1 MELIPQS
8 ESFARIKV
16 IGVGGG
22 GCNAVNRMIEE
33 GLQGI
38 EFIAV
43 NTDGQA
49 LLQSKATTRVRI
61 GDKVTRGMGAGGN
74 PEVGRKSAEESAEE
88 LYEVLKGSDMCFVTS
103 GMGGGTGTGA
113 APIVAQIAKE
123 VGALTIGVVTRPF
136 TFEGSRRA
144 QSAEAGIS
152 KLKEH
157 ADTLIV
163 IPNDRLLQ
171 MVDKRSSLQEAFGL
185 ADDVLRQGIQGISE
199 LITVPGLINLD
210 FADVRAIMSEGGAAL
225 MAVGHASGE
234 ERARAAAEMAIS
246 SQLLDITID
255 GARGILF
262 NVTGGPG
269 LTLFE
274 VNQAAA
280 IIKET
285 AHPDVN
291 LIFGAVIDQNMADE
305 VRITVIATGFDR
317 AGVRPGTVERPVRLE
332 DSNLS
337 SSASGVRA
345 RPASSNTDRP
355 TSGSSYSSSQRPTS
369 TTSSGSH
376 SSPATQQQTQN
387 DFQRVMNTDDL
398 DIPAF
403 LRNRTNRS

>member
-1 MELIPQS
+1 MDLNQPLS

-16 IGVGGG
+16 VGVGGG
-22 GCNAVNRMIEE
+22 GCNAVNRMIDE

-38 EFIAV
+38 EFITV

-49 LLQSKATTRVRI
+49 LTLSKADTRIRI
-61 GDKVTRGMGAGGN
+61 GEKATRGLGAGGN
-74 PEVGRKSAEESAEE
+74 PDIGKKAAEESAEE
-88 LYEVLKGSDMCFVTS
+88 LYEVLKGSDMVFVTS

-136 TFEGSRRA
+136 TFEGARRSKA
-144 QSAEAGIS
+144 AEDGING
-152 KLKEH
+152 LKQH

-171 MVDKRSSLQEAFGL
+171 MVDKRSSLQDAFRM

-225 MAVGHASGE
+225 MAVGHANGE
-234 ERARAAAEMAIS
+234 DRARVAAEMAIS

-291 LIFGAVIDQNMADE
+291 LIFGAVIDPKIGE
-305 VRITVIATGFDR
+305 EIRITVIATGFDR
-317 AGVRPGTVERPVRLE
+317 TGVRPNIVERSVYKDENIYNR
-332 DSNLS
+332 S
-337 SSASGVRA
+337 SQS
-345 RPASSNTDRP
+345 RPA
-355 TSGSSYSSSQRPTS
+355 PTS
-369 TTSSGSH
+369 TTTPSTPAPAQEPA
-376 SSPATQQQTQN
+376 SPAAGQK
-387 DFQRVMNTDDL
+387 DFQRLVNTDDY

-403 LRNRTNRS
+403 MRNRKR

>member
-1 MELIPQS
+1 MDLNQPVP

-16 IGVGGG
+16 VGVGGG
-22 GCNAVNRMIEE
+22 GCNAVNRMIDE

-38 EFIAV
+38 EFISV

-49 LLQSKATTRVRI
+49 LLLSKAGMRVRI
-61 GDKVTRGMGAGGN
+61 GDKVTRGLGAGGN
-74 PEVGRKSAEESAEE
+74 PETGRKAAEESAEE
-88 LYEVLKGSDMCFVTS
+88 LYEVLKGSDMVFVTS

-136 TFEGSRRA
+136 TFEGARRSK
-144 QSAEAGIS
+144 SAEEGIN

-171 MVDKRSSLQEAFGL
+171 MVDKRASLNDAFRL

-234 ERARAAAEMAIS
+234 DRARIAAEMAIS

-262 NVTGGPG
+262 NVTGGSN

-291 LIFGAVIDQNMADE
+291 LIFGAVVDPKIGEDI
-305 VRITVIATGFDR
+305 RITVIATGFDR
-317 AGVRPGTVERPVRLE
+317 GGVRPAERPIKLEDAQSQLRARPTNPANSTSTQVERP
-332 DSNLS
+332 
-337 SSASGVRA
+337 A
-345 RPASSNTDRP
+345 T
-355 TSGSSYSSSQRPTS
+355 SSQS
-369 TTSSGSH
+369 NQIS
-376 SSPATQQQTQN
+376 A
-387 DFQRVMNTDDL
+387 DFQRVMNTDDF

-403 LRNRTNRS
+403 LRNRKK

>member
-1 MELIPQS
+1 MDQHNQPQT

-33 GLQGI
+33 GLSGI
-38 EFIAV
+38 EFITV
-43 NTDGQA
+43 NTDAQA
-49 LLQSKATTRVRI
+49 LLLSKAPTRVRI
-61 GDKVTRGMGAGGN
+61 GDKVTRGLGAGGD
-74 PEVGRKSAEESAEE
+74 PEMGRKAAEESAEE
-88 LYEVLKGSDMCFVTS
+88 LYEVLKGSDMIFVTA
-103 GMGGGTGTGA
+103 GLGGGTGTGA
-113 APIVAQIAKE
+113 APIISQIAKE

-136 TFEGSRRA
+136 AFEGWRRQ
-144 QSAEAGIS
+144 QSAESGIS

-171 MVDKRSSLQEAFGL
+171 IVDKRASLQEAFRV
-185 ADDVLRQGIQGISE
+185 ADDVLHQGIQGISE

-210 FADVRAIMSEGGAAL
+210 FADVRTIMSEGGAAL
-225 MAVGHASGE
+225 MAVGRASGE
-234 ERARAAAEMAIS
+234 DRSRVAAEMAIS

-274 VNQAAA
+274 VTQAAA

-291 LIFGAVIDQNMADE
+291 LIFGAVIDPSMNE
-305 VRITVIATGFDR
+305 EIRVTVIATGFDR
-317 AGVRPGTVERPVRLE
+317 TTMRQ
-332 DSNLS
+332 
-337 SSASGVRA
+337 AS
-345 RPASSNTDRP
+345 DRP
-355 TSGSSYSSSQRPTS
+355 IRVDDLASVQRQRSKQTENS
-369 TTSSGSH
+369 EH
-376 SSPATQQQTQN
+376 ANSPQPAPAE
-387 DFQRVMNTDDL
+387 FQARVLNTEDL

-403 LRNRTNRS
+403 LRNRGSQR

>member
-1 MELIPQS
+1 MDQNLQS
-8 ESFARIKV
+8 LVESFARIKV

-22 GCNAVNRMIEE
+22 GCNAVNRMIDE
-33 GLQGI
+33 GVQGI
-38 EFIAV
+38 EFITV
-43 NTDGQA
+43 NTDAQA
-49 LLQSKATTRVRI
+49 LLLSKAPKRVRI
-61 GDKVTRGMGAGGN
+61 GDKVTRGLGAGGN
-74 PEVGRKSAEESAEE
+74 PEMGQKAAEESADE
-88 LYEVLKGSDMCFVTS
+88 LYEVLKGSDMVFVTS
-103 GMGGGTGTGA
+103 GLGGGTGTGA

-123 VGALTIGVVTRPF
+123 IGALTIGVVTRPF
-136 TFEGSRRA
+136 TFEGMRRM
-144 QSAEAGIS
+144 QSAESGIA

-171 MVDKRSSLQEAFGL
+171 IVDKRASLTEAFQV

-225 MAVGHASGE
+225 MAVGRANGE
-234 ERARAAAEMAIS
+234 ERARVAAEAAIS

-262 NVTGGPG
+262 NVTGGPS

-291 LIFGAVIDQNMADE
+291 LIFGAVIDPSMGEDLR
-305 VRITVIATGFDR
+305 VTVIATGFDR
-317 AGVRPGTVERPVRLE
+317 ASNPTSMRTVAERPIRIE
-332 DSNLS
+332 ESQ
-337 SSASGVRA
+337 SARRSTREPEKVEV
-345 RPASSNTDRP
+345 P
-355 TSGSSYSSSQRPTS
+355 SGSGSQS
-369 TTSSGSH
+369 E
-376 SSPATQQQTQN
+376 
-387 DFQRVMNTDDL
+387 FKRVMITDDL
-398 DIPAF
+398 DVPAF
-403 LRNRTNRS
+403 LRNRIQR